1 MKSLA
6 TLFGVAM
13 VLALVLTAVGLV
25 GSGNRAAAQ
34 IDRPDKE
41 EVRGLPGRAA
51 DSCVGASVAPAGP
64 SRAC

>member
-13 VLALVLTAVGLV
+13 VLALMITAVGLV
-25 GSGNRAAAQ
+25 GSGNHAAAQ

-41 EVRGLPGRAA
+41 EVRGLPGRVA
-51 DSCVGASVAPAGP
+51 DSCVAAAAVPAPL
-64 SRAC
+64 SMAC